1 MLPRRFRVA
10 SSRRT
15 PLPFWEHV
23 TALYSL
29 PRWRMLLRGWSYAR
43 LEEAVQRQP
52 DLPDDYL
59 IVLKE
64 EHAYKGARRHLR

>member
-1 MLPRRFRVA
+1 MA

-23 TALYSL
+23 TAVYSL

-43 LEEAVQRQP
+43 LEEAVHRQP

-59 IVLKE
+59 AALKD
-64 EHAYKGARRHLR
+64 EHAYKRARPYIR